1 LCAAANKCIYI
12 SCIYKHTF
20 TKQETLMADIL
31 ADTLQATYR
40 QAMRALTSAVCI
52 VTTRYRERR
61 FGMTATSVTSLSM
74 SPPAL
79 LFCVNASAS
88 LHDPIIG
95 SGRFCV
101 NILDASQEHLAQ
113 DFGGR
118 LLGEDRF
125 SAGVWGQGEH
135 GEPCLD
141 DAQANVF
148 CNVDAVHDYATHS
161 IVVGLVSEVRV
172 RGTVTPLLY
181 QDGRYTV
188 GLGNGIDWVVS
199 IGG

>member
-1 LCAAANKCIYI
+1 
-12 SCIYKHTF
+12 
-20 TKQETLMADIL
+20 M
-31 ADTLQATYR
+31 
-40 QAMRALTSAVCI
+40 V
-52 VTTRYRERR
+52 
-61 FGMTATSVTSLSM
+61 
-74 SPPAL
+74 
-79 LFCVNASAS
+79 
-88 LHDPIIG
+88 G

-101 NILDASQEHLAQ
+101 NILDAPQEHLAQ

-125 SAGVWGQGEH
+125 KAGLWGQGDH

-148 CNVDAVHDYATHS
+148 CTIDAIHDYATHS
-161 IVVGLVSEVRV
+161 IIVGLVSEVRV

-188 GLGNGIDWVVS
+188 GLGNGIDWVISV
-199 IGG
+199 GG

>member
-1 LCAAANKCIYI
+1 
-12 SCIYKHTF
+12 
-20 TKQETLMADIL
+20 MG
-31 ADTLQATYR
+31 DTLQASYR
-40 QAMRALTSAVCI
+40 QAMRSLTSAVCV
-52 VTTRYRERR
+52 VTTRYREHR

-88 LHDPIIG
+88 LHDPVVG

-101 NILDASQEHLAQ
+101 NILDAAQEHLAQ
-113 DFGGR
+113 DFGGK
-118 LLGEDRF
+118 LAGEDRF
-125 SAGVWGQGEH
+125 KGGVWSEGDH
-135 GEPCLD
+135 REPCLD

-148 CNVDAVHDYATHS
+148 CRVDAVHGYATHS
-161 IVVGLVSEVRV
+161 IVIGLVSEVRV

-188 GLGNGIDWVVS
+188 GLGDGIDWVVS

>member
-1 LCAAANKCIYI
+1 
-12 SCIYKHTF
+12 
-20 TKQETLMADIL
+20 MADTL
-31 ADTLQATYR
+31 ADTLQAAHR

-52 VTTRYRERR
+52 VTTRHGERR

-88 LHDPIIG
+88 LHNPVIG

-101 NILDASQEHLAQ
+101 NILDASQEDLAQ

-125 SAGVWGQGEH
+125 KGEVWSQGNH

-148 CNVDAVHDYATHS
+148 CTVDAVHYYATHS